1 MAAQLKSHASYAGL
15 KAWRLIFEQRLN
27 ALKRLH
33 ARRKCY
39 RRTYSEFAR
48 LSDRGLRDLGV
59 SRSGIKRLAMEAA
72 DDC

>member
-1 MAAQLKSHASYAGL
+1 MAAQVQSHAFNAGL
-15 KAWRLIFEQRLN
+15 KPWRLIFEQRLN
-27 ALKRLH
+27 ALRRLH